1 MLRRAALTCVSES
14 ANSLPL
20 PLLPCPG
27 GTLIPQTGRKTYK
40 AFGAGCLCPTP
51 AASAGALSPS
61 VKVSGDGAL
70 GRQSG
75 PEEVMRVG
83 PS

>member
-20 PLLPCPG
+20 PLLSCPG
-27 GTLIPQTGRKTYK
+27 GTWIPQTGRKTYK

-61 VKVSGDGAL
+61 VKYLGMAPSGDNQGQ
-70 GRQSG
+70 RKS
-75 PEEVMRVG
+75 
-83 PS
+83 